1 MQQPKIILSHESF
14 NSVGS
19 WAITPILASI
29 SEHNDAVVGVTT
41 EATNAAT
48 VVTGNNVADANK
60 STSFG
65 ALTSAATKWLIVCE
79 DQSIVDIK
87 ALINNLKHE
96 NSSQVSLFSFFFFC
110 RSAWVNRFEID
121 KRRNCFDWLFSW
133 FARQRINQRKLRI
146 KSIQIVLFPF
156 RFFAG
161 IISRISTPWCRCDY
175 RSSFCLLRRSDMVC
189 LSIVSCRR
197 CHFNSTAAKVSFS
210 LESRSFVNHFQW
222 VHDGAQL
229 LISNALCTRRA
240 FAVVAHT
247 KFMWHCSGRQR
258 AFHSCGNAVFASLI
272 SVAHDDVHCIGG
284 QH

>member
-96 NSSQVSLFSFFFFC
+96 NSSQVSLFSFFFFVVLLESIDSKSI
-110 RSAWVNRFEID
+110 SAETVLIDFFLGSLVNESIKENCELNRF
-121 KRRNCFDWLFSW
+121 KSSCFRFVSLQELFLGYPLHDADATIVHHFAFFEDPTW
-133 FARQRINQRKLRI
+133 FAYPLFRAGVAI
-146 KSIQIVLFPF
+146 SIP
-156 RFFAG
+156 
-161 IISRISTPWCRCDY
+161 
-175 RSSFCLLRRSDMVC
+175 LLR
-189 LSIVSCRR
+189 
-197 CHFNSTAAKVSFS
+197 K
-210 LESRSFVNHFQW
+210 
-222 VHDGAQL
+222 
-229 LISNALCTRRA
+229 
-240 FAVVAHT
+240 
-247 KFMWHCSGRQR
+247 
-258 AFHSCGNAVFASLI
+258 
-272 SVAHDDVHCIGG
+272 
-284 QH
+284 